1 MSLRL
6 EDLFL
11 DVAQVGRPRPVL
23 IPLCDSG
30 WKVLS
35 PNSKSIYFFV
45 IQRRDAL
52 RGAGEEFNKIADV
65 VSRQV
70 IIIIFRVI
78 RFIVQ
83 FTLLSPKDAE
93 LALAGMPSTTRG

>member
-1 MSLRL
+1 MTQ
-6 EDLFL
+6 
-11 DVAQVGRPRPVL
+11 AGRFFAKAY
-23 IPLCDSG
+23 I
-30 WKVLS
+30 
-35 PNSKSIYFFV
+35 FFV

-70 IIIIFRVI
+70 IIILFRVF

-83 FTLLSPKDAE
+83 FTLLSTKDAE
-93 LALAGMPSTTRG
+93 LALAGMPFTTPGWA